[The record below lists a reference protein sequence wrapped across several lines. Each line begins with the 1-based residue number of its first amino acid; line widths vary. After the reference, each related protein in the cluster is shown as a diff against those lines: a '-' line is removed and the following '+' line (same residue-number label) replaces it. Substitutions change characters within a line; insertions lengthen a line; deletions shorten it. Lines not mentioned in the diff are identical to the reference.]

1 MTKETRFLHFQE
13 NVSGGGIG
21 KVAFVIL
28 GLFYGLLRGCL
39 VSQVK
44 RALCTGSNPNFSVS
58 LLSFFYC
65 HAEVCQVQDKLGGIF
80 KCKIWTKPYKQMWAE
95 GRMLPNYRPY

>member
-1 MTKETRFLHFQE
+1 MTKETRFVHFQE

-28 GLFYGLLRGCL
+28 GCCYGLLRGCL

-44 RALCTGSNPNFSVS
+44 RALCISSNPNFNVS

-65 HAEVCQVQDKLGGIF
+65 HAEVLVCQVQDKLGGIF
-80 KCKIWTKPYKQMWAE
+80 KCKI
-95 GRMLPNYRPY
+95 